1 MSKVYNLHFTCW
13 WKEYFSKKIDCYN
26 SFERLLKRYNIES
39 REFYRTN
46 EDGADVL
53 FISVFGHLQSD
64 KKEKYKNTRKVFYTG
79 ENTITKYNKGINR
92 DCDLNL
98 TFSTTTE
105 CNNIRFPVWILNLIT
120 DIPFRKNEDFF
131 KKDYFI
137 ELSKLILTPKNTNK
151 FCCYVASRHMNFRQD
166 FLKKI
171 CNYKKVDSAGGAY
184 NNYGSIKPGCQAKT
198 NFQKDYK
205 FAMAFENRVADG
217 YTTEK
222 ILHAYMSNCIPI
234 YWGND
239 NVELDFNKETMI
251 CVRDYGSVEQA
262 IEYIK
267 KVDNDEELYNSYMN
281 KPIFSKTWID
291 RFTDPEEKFFKN
303 VVNEIIGK
311 PILKIT

>member
-1 MSKVYNLHFTCW
+1 MSKIYNLHFFCW
-13 WKEYFSKKIDCYN
+13 WKEYFFKRKICSYN
-26 SFERLLKRYNIES
+26 SFERLLKRYNIHS
-39 REFYRTN
+39 RELYNTD
-46 EDGADVL
+46 EDDADVV
-53 FISVFGHLQSD
+53 FISVFGHFPND
-64 KKEKYKNTRKVFYTG
+64 KKLKYKNTRKVFYTG
-79 ENTITKYNKGINR
+79 ENKGINR

-98 TFSTTTE
+98 TFINTSE

-120 DIPFRKNEDFF
+120 DIPFRKDEDFF

-137 ELSKLILTPKNTNK
+137 ELSKMKLTPKNTNY
-151 FCCYVASRHMNFRQD
+151 FCCYLASRRMTFRED

-171 CNYKKVDSAGGAY
+171 CNYKKVDSAGGTL
-184 NNYGSIKPGCQAKT
+184 NNVGFSIKSGFQAKA

-205 FAMAFENRVADG
+205 FAMAFENTVSDG

-239 NVELDFNKETMI
+239 NVEQDFNKETMI
-251 CVRDYGSVEQA
+251 CVRDYGSIEEA

-311 PILKIT
+311 

>member
-1 MSKVYNLHFTCW
+1 MSKVYNLHFFCW
-13 WKEYFSKKIDCYN
+13 WKEYFFKKIDCYN
-26 SFERLLKRYNIES
+26 SFERLLKRYNVESIES
-39 REFYRTN
+39 YDSIK
-46 EDGADVL
+46 DGADVV
-53 FISVFGHLQSD
+53 FISVFGHFPGD
-64 KKEKYKNTRKVFYTG
+64 INEKYKNTRKVFYTG
-79 ENTITKYNKGINR
+79 ENKGINR

-98 TFSTTTE
+98 TFSNTPE

-120 DIPFRKNEDFF
+120 DIPFKENEDFF

-137 ELSKLILTPKNTNK
+137 ELSKMKLTQKNTNK
-151 FCCYVASRHMNFRQD
+151 FCCYVASRHMNFREQ

-171 CNYKKVDSAGGAY
+171 CNYKKVHSAGGAY
-184 NNYGSIKPGCQAKT
+184 NNYGSIKPGSQAKA

-205 FAMAFENRVADG
+205 FAMALENTAANG

-239 NVELDFNKETMI
+239 NIEQDFNKETMI
-251 CVRDYGSVEQA
+251 CVRDYGSVEEA

-303 VVNEIIGK
+303 VINEIIGK
-311 PILKIT
+311 PILKNT